1 MSLKKHLSNLSA
13 GAKNYFSVSNKY
25 DAAQQSDYVSQT
37 SINTEGA
44 NADSHYESDA
54 HLYKMSELGWDLYR
68 NNAVVSPSI
77 DRLVTNILQHGFTVA
92 PNAGSKTKNDLLQ
105 KKWAEWT
112 NDRKLCDVQGEFDFN
127 MLSTM
132 ALRDSIVAGDCVALP
147 LKTGELQ
154 MIEYYRIR
162 TPEMGPGAS
171 NKNIIHGV
179 QLDSNRKRTKY
190 YIAKDNIP
198 YNQPL
203 ALNDATGYKVYDN
216 NGNRQLFHVF
226 HPGRSTQ
233 TRGVSKLVPTMDFCR
248 MYNDIHFAR
257 LVQQQ
262 AVSAY
267 TFFRKRE
274 FGVELPE
281 EDNFYNDQ
289 NACTGGWQDMTDV
302 GVGSMYS
309 GIPGEDFSVISS
321 NVPNP
326 TFFDHLQAIERL
338 IGLNLDLP
346 LIVLN
351 MDASETN
358 FSGWRGATEQAK
370 LKFKYF
376 QRWFVNCWYRPIY
389 EFKLRQWT
397 NPASQV
403 YDPVLA
409 KLRSQ
414 VGDTKFF
421 SAEWITPGWPY
432 VDPTAEL
439 QADIDSLAN
448 LVTSPRRIQ
457 RRQGRQWNEVIQE
470 IVEDKMVAIELAI
483 KAADKLNNKY
493 FSSEEDKAK
502 HINWFDLVS
511 FPRPAG
517 DNVSDT
523 RDVND
528 LSKDKE
534 EGPAG
539 LPAPK
544 PAPKSPPKK

>member
-1 MSLKKHLSNLSA
+1 MRQIKKHFDNMVQS
-13 GAKNYFSVSNKY
+13 GKEYFQIANSY
-25 DAAQQSDYVSQT
+25 DAAKSSDYVSQVDVDLT
-37 SINTEGA
+37 GA
-44 NADSHYESDA
+44 NADSHYEPDSA
-54 HLYKMSELGWDLYR
+54 IYGMAEKGWDLYR

-77 DRLVTNILQHGFTVA
+77 DRLVANILQQGFEVA
-92 PNAGSKTKNDLLQ
+92 PQTGAKTRDDVIQ
-105 KKWAEWT
+105 KKWFQWT
-112 NDRKLCDVQGEFDFN
+112 QNRDMCDVQQEFDFN
-127 MLSTM
+127 TLSTM
-132 ALRDSIVAGDCVALP
+132 ALRDMVVAGDCVALP
-147 LKTGELQ
+147 LKSGQLQ
-154 MIEYYRIR
+154 MIEYYRVR
-162 TPEMGPGAS
+162 TPYSGTPTDRV
-171 NKNIIHGV
+171 IHGV
-179 QLDSNRKRTKY
+179 EMDKNRRRTRFH
-190 YIAKDNIP
+190 IAKDNIP
-198 YNQPL
+198 YSQPL
-203 ALNDATGYKVYDN
+203 GPDDTTPYSVYDKE
-216 NGNRQLFHVF
+216 GNRQLFHVF

-281 EDNFYNDQ
+281 DDGFYDNQSD
-289 NACTGGWQDMTDV
+289 CTGGWQDMQDV

-326 TFFDHLQAIERL
+326 TFFDHITAIERL

-346 LIVLN
+346 LIMMN

-358 FSGWRGATEQAK
+358 FSGWRGASEQAK
-370 LKFKYF
+370 IKFKHF

-409 KLRSQ
+409 EHRARI
-414 VGDTKFF
+414 GDAKFF
-421 SAEWITPGWPY
+421 NHEWIMPGWPY
-432 VDPTAEL
+432 VDPQAEL
-439 QADIDSLAN
+439 QADIESLGN
-448 LVTSPRRIQ
+448 MMTSPRRIQ
-457 RRQGRQWNEVIQE
+457 RRNGRQWDNVIAE
-470 IVEDKMVAIELAI
+470 IIEDKATAIELAI
-483 KAADKLNNKY
+483 KAADKLNGRY
-493 FSSEEDKAK
+493 FSDEADQGKQ
-502 HINWFDLVS
+502 INWFDLVS
-511 FPRPAG
+511 FPRPQG

-528 LSKDKE
+528 LGAKDE
-534 EGPAG
+534 EGPA
-539 LPAPK
+539 PS
-544 PAPKSPPKK
+544 SPPKK